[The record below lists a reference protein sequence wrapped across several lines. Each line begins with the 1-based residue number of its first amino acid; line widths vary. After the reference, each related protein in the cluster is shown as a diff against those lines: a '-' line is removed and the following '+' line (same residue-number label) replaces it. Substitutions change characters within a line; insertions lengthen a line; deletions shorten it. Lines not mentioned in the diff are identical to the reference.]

1 MSLSILT
8 TILGPLENNTYL
20 LVDETSGECAMVDPS
35 FNAARIAADAH
46 LRGWRLSQI
55 WLTHAHFDHICGVPN
70 VVEAATPAPRIYLH
84 PADLDLYHKGGL
96 ADLFGMRFSPPAQ
109 EVELLS
115 QAQMLELGSS
125 VIEVRHTP
133 GHSPGHV
140 VFHLKEEAIVL
151 CGDLIFQGGI
161 GRTDLEGGDQDV
173 LFESIAAEILTL
185 PPETRLLSGHGGE
198 TTVGD
203 ELMWNP
209 YFR

>member
-20 LVDETSGECAMVDPS
+20 LTDETNGECVIVDPS
-35 FNAARIAADAH
+35 FNAARIVADARQ
-46 LRGWRLSQI
+46 RGLNLSQI

-70 VVEAATPAPRIYLH
+70 LVEVAAPAPRIYLH
-84 PADLDLYHKGGL
+84 PSDLDLYHKGGL
-96 ADLFGMRFSPPAQ
+96 ADLFGMRFSPPDQ
-109 EVELLS
+109 SVEPLTHGQL
-115 QAQMLELGSS
+115 LELGSS
-125 VIEVRHTP
+125 TIEVRHTP

-140 VFHLKEEAIVL
+140 VFHLKDQHTVL
-151 CGDLIFQGGI
+151 CGDLIFQGGV

-173 LFESIAAEILTL
+173 LFERIAAEIMTL

-203 ELMWNP
+203 ELKWNP
-209 YFR
+209 YLR